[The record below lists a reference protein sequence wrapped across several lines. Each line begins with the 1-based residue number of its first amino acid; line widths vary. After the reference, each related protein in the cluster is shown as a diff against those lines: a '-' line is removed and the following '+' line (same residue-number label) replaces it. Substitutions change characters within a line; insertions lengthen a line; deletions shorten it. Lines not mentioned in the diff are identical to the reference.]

1 MGGYCSTH
9 GEVEKCIQ
17 NIKGRLLHRMGT
29 QVYMGSNIKM
39 FLKAIWHE

>member
-17 NIKGRLLHRMGT
+17 NIRGIFLHCMGT
-29 QVYMGSNIKM
+29 QVCMGSNIQIY
-39 FLKAIWHE
+39 LKTI